1 MDARTFLGLERVG
14 SSLRF
19 RLPVS
24 VSLCNLSGV
33 LFGGAALG
41 AGIEA
46 LEVATERPVVWA
58 TAQYLQFA
66 PKGSVL
72 ELEAE
77 IPVGGNHTSQA
88 RLIGR
93 VGDTEVFTVFGAFGD
108 RPVDGEGRFA
118 DRPLV
123 RRPSDSPQ
131 RTFRH
136 SIEHSIN
143 EHLEMRI
150 AKGRAWEDL
159 DGTPSPD
166 GRCALWARMP
176 GVDEVSAAA
185 LAILGDWVPFGV
197 GQALGMR
204 AGGNS
209 LDNTLRFVTSVKT
222 EWVLLDIRVHSVH
235 NGFAHGLVHQWAEDG
250 TLLATA
256 SQTVM
261 VRHWSDQPKSK

>member
-1 MDARTFLGLERVG
+1 MDARSFLGLERIG
-14 SSLRF
+14 TSMKW
-19 RLPVS
+19 RLQVS
-24 VSLCNLSGV
+24 PSLCNLSGV

-46 LEVATERPVVWA
+46 LEEATGRPVAWA
-58 TAQYLQFA
+58 TAQYLEFA
-66 PKGSVL
+66 PKGTTL
-72 ELEAE
+72 ELEAQ
-77 IPVGGNHTSQA
+77 IPVNGNYTSQG
-88 RLIGR
+88 RIIGR
-93 VGDTEVFTVFGAFGD
+93 RGDTEVFTVFGAFGE
-108 RPVDGEGRFA
+108 RPVEGTGRFA

-123 RRPSDSPQ
+123 RRPIDSPE
-131 RTFRH
+131 RTYRQ
-136 SIEHSIN
+136 SIENSIN
-143 EHLEMRI
+143 EYLEMRI
-150 AKGRAWEDL
+150 AKGRPWEQL

-176 GVDEVSAAA
+176 GVDEVSAAS

-197 GQALGMR
+197 GQALGLR

-209 LDNTLRFVTSVKT
+209 LDNTLRFVRSVKT
-222 EWVLLDIRVHSVH
+222 DWVLLDIRVHAVA

-261 VRHWSDQPKSK
+261 VRHWEPNKHTR